1 MPPSFPFS
9 AIVGQATLRRALLL
23 GVIQPGL
30 GGVLIRGTKGVAKS
44 TAVRALAALLPPIE
58 TVAGCPF
65 QRRPGQEIAGWPVPA
80 DAQVVVRPVP
90 LVELPLGATEDRV
103 LGSLHLE
110 KALRGERAFEPGLL
124 AAANRGILYIDEVNL
139 LPDHLVDVL
148 LDAAAA
154 GIHRVEREGLSL
166 SHPARFLLVGTMNPE
181 EGELRPQ
188 LLD

>member
-30 GGVLIRGTKGVAKS
+30 GGVLVRGTKGVAKS

-65 QRRPGQEIAGWPVPA
+65 RRRPGEAVPDWPLPP
-80 DAQVVVRPVP
+80 DAPVVTRPTP

-103 LGSLHLE
+103 LGALHLE
-110 KALRGERAFEPGLL
+110 RALRGE
-124 AAANRGILYIDEVNL
+124 
-139 LPDHLVDVL
+139 
-148 LDAAAA
+148 
-154 GIHRVEREGLSL
+154 
-166 SHPARFLLVGTMNPE
+166 
-181 EGELRPQ
+181 
-188 LLD
+188 